1 MFKRTRLTVGILALL
16 LPTLLAFWAESS
28 PARAHETDPIW
39 HGNDYAAV
47 IADHKVVEV
56 CDNELDDGHYVYAEL
71 YFGLENTV
79 RREAD
84 GPDPGCD
91 IETFDFPSGAQA
103 EEFRLCEVN
112 NGCTKWYST

>member
-1 MFKRTRLTVGILALL
+1 MVARVRLLGGMLALVMAPML
-16 LPTLLAFWAESS
+16 VFVPGALPTS
-28 PARAHETDPIW
+28 AHETYPIW

-84 GPDPGCD
+84 GPDVGCD

-103 EEFRLCEVN
+103 EEFRLCEEN
-112 NGCTKWYST
+112 KGCTRWYST

>member
-1 MFKRTRLTVGILALL
+1 MLRRTSPMLGILALV
-16 LPTLLAFWAESS
+16 LPTIVVLGSG
-28 PARAHETDPIW
+28 PAPASAHETDPIW
-39 HGNDYAAV
+39 HGNDSAAV

-103 EEFRLCEVN
+103 EEFRLCEEGK
-112 NGCTKWYST
+112 GCTRWYST